1 MQTEDLF
8 SGSKADTS
16 TEHIIAINGSAISTS
31 VTHEN
36 SQMGG
41 KTYRLIIQIDK
52 IRSKPGPKCKKIPPL
67 ITFNNDTKNIKMTES
82 GKKLRPLRIR
92 KPCAKGSCKLKKCIY
107 KSRLAFQC
115 ELCDKYYFAKKEE
128 TKSFSC
134 SKCSKTFPN
143 PQSLYVHVRKHF
155 MCDICLT
162 ECSSQ
167 MAFDKHIRLHVS
179 TDPLYPYKCHQC
191 LKIFDVKDGVKQHCL
206 LEHPKISLQ
215 NTVLQVTSPSITTIV
230 PQQND
235 YLCMNCNIS
244 FSSDQ
249 AYRWDTFLLKE
260 YNYSLKK
267 FVVKFIVDL

>member
-1 MQTEDLF
+1 MQVIDVQLHLCSCVILQTEDSF
-8 SGSKADTS
+8 RSKADMS
-16 TEHIIAINGSAISTS
+16 DHIIAINGSAISTS
-31 VTHEN
+31 VHEN
-36 SQMGG
+36 SQMGV

-52 IRSKPGPKCKKIPPL
+52 IRSKPGPKSKKIPPL
-67 ITFNNDTKNIKMTES
+67 MTFDNDTKNIKTSES
-82 GKKLRPLRIR
+82 GTGKKLRPLRIK

-115 ELCDKYYFAKKEE
+115 ELCDKYYLAKKEE
-128 TKSFSC
+128 TKNYSC
-134 SKCSKTFPN
+134 TKCSKTFSN
-143 PQSLYVHVRKHF
+143 PQLLYTHIRKHF

-215 NTVLQVTSPSITTIV
+215 NTVLQVTPPAITTIV

-235 YLCMNCNIS
+235 YLCITCNVS
-244 FSSDQ
+244 FTSDQ
-249 AYRWDTFLLKE
+249 AYR
-260 YNYSLKK
+260 
-267 FVVKFIVDL
+267 